1 MRSRI
6 SRAGAA
12 PRKSRKSTSAPPQ
25 LPEIS
30 PLRPTLLLEHVPR
43 SPPQSPF
50 QPILPAIPKYKF
62 PPPSKFTPVR
72 EFTPAEPTKQEQM
85 DEPILEEDK
94 TQIQTIDEG
103 GYDSYE
109 ENESQI
115 DEAIA
120 RLESE
125 HEATLELPSPVPTSP
140 PTQLFAR
147 LLLWLALL
155 GSAYLAFNYKTESSS
170 IGYCDRGSSSSRVLE
185 EVLSR
190 HAALEACSA
199 NKTLSSSSNQD
210 AEGAPCPLPP
220 LIPTPHP
227 TSCTTCPDHA
237 SCTQFGVTCDSGYI
251 LKPHIFLSFIPV
263 APSQSSLTTSHI
275 PQLSEYF
282 FKAISVLTDGLPGFG
297 SVAFPPRCVEDPQRK
312 RNIGA
317 LGKAIES
324 MLGKERGRRVCHGLS
339 TGTPA
344 DLSEAAKWGI
354 EENQLRDT
362 FRKKTAVCLSVPSVL
377 AYTKFPWTSP
387 HYCQSLMTCS
397 QRRSS
402 S

>member
-1 MRSRI
+1 MRPRVSRT
-6 SRAGAA
+6 GAA

-30 PLRPTLLLEHVPR
+30 PLRPTLLPEYISR

-50 QPILPAIPKYKF
+50 QPILPAVPKYKF
-62 PPPSKFTPVR
+62 PPPPKLAPVR
-72 EFTPAEPTKQEQM
+72 EFTPAEPTKQEQIG
-85 DEPILEEDK
+85 EPILEEDK
-94 TQIQTIDEG
+94 IQIQTIEEG
-103 GYDSYE
+103 GYE
-109 ENESQI
+109 KNESQI

-125 HEATLELPSPVPTSP
+125 SEATLELPSPVPTSQ

-147 LLLWLALL
+147 FLLWLVIL
-155 GSAYLAFNYKTESSS
+155 GSAYLAFNYKAESSS
-170 IGYCDRGSSSSRVLE
+170 IGYCDRGTNSSRALE
-185 EVLSR
+185 DVLSR

-199 NKTLSSSSNQD
+199 NRTLSSSNNHD
-210 AEGAPCPLPP
+210 TEKAPCPLPP

-227 TSCTTCPDHA
+227 ASCTTCPDHA

-251 LKPHIFLSFIPV
+251 LKPHIFFSFIPV
-263 APSQSSLTTSHI
+263 SPSQSSLTTSHV

-282 FKAISVLTDGLPGFG
+282 FKATSVLTDGLPGFG

-324 MLGKERGRRVCHGLS
+324 MLGKERGRQMCHGLS

-344 DLSEAAKWGI
+344 DLPEAAKWGI
-354 EENQLRDT
+354 EENHLRNV
-362 FRKKTAVCLSVPSVL
+362 FRKKTAVRLSVLSILSFV
-377 AYTKFPWTSP
+377 
-387 HYCQSLMTCS
+387 
-397 QRRSS
+397 
-402 S
+402 